1 MNQCGQFGSTA
12 LSLPVDLDRSPTIA
26 PPLSTRDC
34 RLRRRKRLRMLPI
47 QKVRIAL
54 RQRAARMNHP
64 IKVARPSTA
73 SLPPAAS
80 EVMLPTRWSVS
91 GEHAVTN
98 IAPGDLAP
106 RRAPFWPSY
115 RGGRLF
121 ACRVTPGS
129 SPQRACAA
137 RYGRW
142 CEFACYRAEKAVVSW
157 PPFRSM
163 PSDGGAG
170 QRPARMDT
178 LRKWQL
184 RRATDPWPT
193 LLYCR

>member
-47 QKVRIAL
+47 PKSQN
-54 RQRAARMNHP
+54 RAEAEGSQDEPPDQGRPTVHG
-64 IKVARPSTA
+64 VAS
-73 SLPPAAS
+73 PAAS

-142 CEFACYRAEKAVVSW
+142 CEFASYRAEKAVVSW